1 MDMKVRVCLAVGLLV
16 IPAVLSAAEKKDK
29 DKPKGAP
36 SAPVVKLSPGE
47 DAIKKAQEKVA
58 AGQVEQAKRI
68 LEAATQAEGM
78 TGEPFLFLA
87 QLLEPTPDW
96 ERAVAAYKSAGEKLS
111 GPAKGEALGRLSV
124 LQDLNGISES
134 ANNAEAAIAADPE
147 GAWPSIALARQRV
160 RQKRADEALA
170 LAQKALAMGSGAASA
185 AQTAIG
191 ITQEARGDLAAAE
204 AAYRAA
210 LAADPGSLGAT
221 LGLARVLRLTNRVA
235 EAAPILKTLQDK
247 APWLSDVY
255 RENVRVKLALG
266 QFVEA
271 LEDATTASYL
281 PGVDAAAEDAAKQL
295 VDEVKIA
302 RALDD
307 VRKGR
312 ANLAIDD
319 LKQLRDEKPQSLE
332 VRIGLAKA
340 YVENREIDLAV
351 AELNKSIEMAPSS
364 AEAYFQLGLIQHEVK
379 KNAAAALPS
388 YEKAVALDPQNVQ
401 YRIRLGNLL
410 AAQGQ
415 SARGIAE
422 LTKVVEGP
430 GANDAEA
437 WTYLGGAYLAA
448 ARYDDVI
455 TALTKALSLIPE
467 TDATRQHRGL
477 VCAYMTWAY
486 LNKKDKENVLKY
498 GHMARDLG
506 YTDATLMQRV
516 DDIAAGKP
524 FAGQA
529 LPPSAK
535 PKPRPRR

>member
-1 MDMKVRVCLAVGLLV
+1 MKVRVCLAVGLLV

-430 GANDAEA
+430 GASNAEA
-437 WTYLGGAYLAA
+437 WTYLTGAYLSAQRYKEAA
-448 ARYDDVI
+448 
-455 TALTKALSLIPE
+455 TTGEKALALIGEDP
-467 TDATRQHRGL
+467 ATKPLRALACGY
-477 VCAYMTWAY
+477 VGWAY
-486 LNKKDKENVLKY
+486 LNLADADNFKKY
-498 GHMARDLG
+498 GALARDLG
-506 YTDATLMQRV
+506 YDNKDFLDRLRRV
-516 DDIAAGKP
+516 EGGEALASAAKTP
-524 FAGQA
+524 A
-529 LPPSAK
+529 AK